1 MKNHAGQS
9 IDRWV
14 EFFKEENKTPESLP
28 EECKRI
34 DPDKEMEIQKWIL
47 AMILD
52 ES

>member
-1 MKNHAGQS
+1 MENLVRQV
-9 IDRWV
+9 R
-14 EFFKEENKTPESLP
+14 EFFTEKDEAFGNLP

-34 DPDKEMEIQKWIL
+34 DSDKEIEIQKWIL